1 MQRALVGR
9 KMLSKELILTN
20 ANLYRRNTKKGRLI
34 EVFTGRAVREGCW
47 SGWLLNGSKGS
58 WPGAKQSVVGPL

>member
-20 ANLYRRNTKKGRLI
+20 ANLYRRNTKGRLI